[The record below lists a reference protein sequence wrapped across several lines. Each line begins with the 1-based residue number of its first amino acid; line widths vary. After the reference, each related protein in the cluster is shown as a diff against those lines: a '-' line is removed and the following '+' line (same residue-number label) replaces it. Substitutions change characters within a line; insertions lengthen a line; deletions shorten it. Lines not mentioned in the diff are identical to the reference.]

1 MNGPDPDPT
10 PVLKDTTSSTLKL
23 GSKRASQITTGQN
36 NDITNTSRS
45 QTLMR
50 KAGRGTI
57 MLTEEQMLE
66 LRLKQAKLQEQKR
79 DMQYK
84 KTLMLFTRSK
94 QKRDRAK

>member
-10 PVLKDTTSSTLKL
+10 PLLKDATNSTLKL
-23 GSKRASQITTGQN
+23 GTKRASVHTTGQN
-36 NDITNTSRS
+36 NDVTNTSRS
-45 QTLMR
+45 NTLMR
-50 KAGRGTI
+50 KGGRGTI
-57 MLTEEQMLE
+57 IMSEEQMLE

-79 DMQYK
+79 DMQFK